1 MYPDI
6 YNYADRKCNARF
18 QRGEAKDIVGNDN
31 LGEREKQQM
40 HNTGSRTGKPPERIY
55 RVVECVGAPE
65 LGFVHGTVYPV
76 KTEISDNHTQ
86 SYLDHR
92 GEQTQ
97 IVEISC
103 GRKVQGAKTVQQE
116 DLPHFSGDDDY
127 DQSHNV
133 EREVTLSIYRMSRA
147 PAFQNIEE
155 QNYYNKR
162 YGLINL
168 VNIPHIS

>member
-1 MYPDI
+1 V
-6 YNYADRKCNARF
+6 A
-18 QRGEAKDIVGNDN
+18 G
-31 LGEREKQQM
+31 
-40 HNTGSRTGKPPERIY
+40 
-55 RVVECVGAPE
+55 
-65 LGFVHGTVYPV
+65 
-76 KTEISDNHTQ
+76 
-86 SYLDHR
+86 
-92 GEQTQ
+92 
-97 IVEISC
+97 
-103 GRKVQGAKTVQQE
+103 KVQGAKDCSAGGSST
-116 DLPHFSGDDDY
+116 FSPAMTTY